1 MYNTNVC
8 RYVLHLYNICIQIHA
23 IGRQLLITV
32 HNELLANSTHRCWPP
47 YIVKYTTF
55 SRLNLITLPS
65 WRLRLPIQV
74 MEKNLWC
81 NRK

>member
-32 HNELLANSTHRCWPP
+32 HNELLANSPHRCWPLYSILSVELDNIAVSETASP
-47 YIVKYTTF
+47 Y
-55 SRLNLITLPS
+55 SD
-65 WRLRLPIQV
+65 QV
-74 MEKNLWC
+74 MEKSLWC